1 MAFQA
6 MIKNLGVDSAPA
18 AQNDRCE

>member
-6 MIKNLGVDSAPA
+6 MIKNLGVDSSPA
-18 AQNDRCE
+18 AQNDRYE